1 MGSILSSRVKDDG
14 KVIFE
19 VCVSQE
25 EALQLKG
32 HLENIHVFSEKT
44 ADSKTNMVQRGKNDS
59 TRYFLIPRDMRSNLG
74 YKSISKCQKI
84 ETKSKIIFIYV
95 MDRLKGGL

>member
-1 MGSILSSRVKDDG
+1 MGCILSSKVKEDG

-19 VCVSQE
+19 VCVDQE
-25 EALQLKG
+25 EALQLRG

-44 ADSKTNMVQRGKNDS
+44 AEGKTNMVQRGKNES
-59 TRYFLIPRDMRSNLG
+59 TKYFLIPRNMRTNLG
-74 YKSISKCQKI
+74 YRNIAKCQRI

-95 MDRLKGGL
+95 MDRLK

>member
-1 MGSILSSRVKDDG
+1 MGSVISSRVKDDG
-14 KVIFE
+14 KVVFE
-19 VCVSQE
+19 ICVDHE

-44 ADSKTNMVQRGKNDS
+44 AESKTNMVQRGKNDA

-74 YKSISKCQKI
+74 YKNIAKCQRI
-84 ETKSKIIFIYV
+84 ETKSRIIFIYV
-95 MDRLKGGL
+95 MDRIK

>member
-1 MGSILSSRVKDDG
+1 MGCILSSRVKDDG
-14 KVIFE
+14 KVVFE
-19 VCVSQE
+19 ICVEQE

-44 ADSKTNMVQRGKNDS
+44 AEGKTNMVQRGKNDS

-74 YKSISKCQKI
+74 YKSISKCQRI

-95 MDRLKGGL
+95 MDRIK

>member
-14 KVIFE
+14 KIVFE
-19 VCVSQE
+19 VCIDQE

-32 HLENIHVFSEKT
+32 HLESIHLFSEKT
-44 ADSKTNMVQRGKNDS
+44 ADSKTNMVQRGKNES
-59 TRYFLIPRDMRSNLG
+59 TRYFLIPKNMRSNLG

-84 ETKSKIIFIYV
+84 ETKSKVIFVYI
-95 MDRLKGGL
+95 MDKMR